1 MKERINFNDL
11 YYGICSMDQNT
22 KKMVSYNIFDIYRVK
37 RSVADWVMMSDERK
51 SGIEDPIRFCFG
63 DTWSRVEYEWIVS
76 PWPPKDG
83 EEQKVDVYSMYVEP
97 NRALLMDM
105 LDNVSLKSAREW
117 RTADNRRL
125 KGEA

>member
-1 MKERINFNDL
+1 MKTNIDDL
-11 YYGICSMDQNT
+11 YFGICSMDQNT

-51 SGIEDPIRFCFG
+51 SKIEDPIRFCFG
-63 DTWSRVEYEWIVS
+63 DTGGSFEYEWEVS
-76 PWPPKDG
+76 PWPSKDG
-83 EEQKVDVYSMYVEP
+83 EKQKVDVYSMYVEP

-117 RTADNRRL
+117 RTVDNKRL

>member
-11 YYGICSMDQNT
+11 YYGICNMDGNT
-22 KKMVSYNIFDIYRVK
+22 GKMKSYNVFDIYRVK

-51 SGIEDPIRFCFG
+51 SEIEDPIRFCFG
-63 DTWSRVEYEWIVS
+63 DTGGRVEYEWGVS
-76 PWPPKDG
+76 PWPPKENVG
-83 EEQKVDVYSMYVEP
+83 EKVDVYDMYIEP

-105 LDNVSLKSAREW
+105 LDNISLKSAREW

>member
-1 MKERINFNDL
+1 MKERINFND
-11 YYGICSMDQNT
+11 
-22 KKMVSYNIFDIYRVK
+22 
-37 RSVADWVMMSDERK
+37 
-51 SGIEDPIRFCFG
+51 
-63 DTWSRVEYEWIVS
+63 
-76 PWPPKDG
+76 
-83 EEQKVDVYSMYVEP
+83 MYVEP